1 MKTKRFLAM
10 MVVLAMVMSCMVTGV
25 SANTTTGLSENYEVA
40 DPEASVPVI
49 ADNALTF
56 TNNSRSGVNATGM
69 TKSEVYDSEKNKN
82 VMKLTFNEKAN
93 TSGVATDV
101 LASLDGLAALMK
113 DGSANTISFDYKV
126 TGTLVGN
133 IAMFFVG
140 ASATDLSD
148 NGTKYPAIGLRNKG
162 GIAAFARP
170 NANRAKWYD
179 YVGDKWISQDS
190 DNKQWNRLT
199 IAVDENGT
207 KITAVYING
216 QATTFQNPNGYGL
229 ITDGVTNK
237 GEIDKILFNTEGAVT
252 AENGLAILLDN
263 IKVYEGAP
271 KLADTTD
278 LTSELTFVND
288 TSNPGFAHMT
298 DGYAMDP
305 VKGAVRKLTFD
316 AKAAET
322 NARAGL
328 SGFSEYM
335 TDENVNTI
343 CFDYKLSGSST
354 NHVGFFLNDTAGAEY
369 WSKTYAS
376 MILGNS
382 QGIQLRNRP
391 SSNGS
396 DWYSYGGN
404 TNRYQATPNNRE
416 WNRAVLEVNNVT
428 GEVKGYINREY
439 YGAISGAT
447 TSAANLDTIFF
458 NTEPLVGAGGTDAN
472 GSLSIL
478 LDNIEVY
485 PGSVNVKDANYLEVV
500 GADGLAIDEFN
511 AGDTVYVKAGL
522 KNETEVA
529 KDYLVIL
536 GVYDEVGACV
546 DAKLYEL
553 KNVQAGA
560 EGYINGE
567 TLGLALPN
575 DAATVR
581 AFLWN
586 TWDSLAPVCDFDT
599 AVLKSAE

>member
-1 MKTKRFLAM
+1 MKAKRFLVM
-10 MVVLAMVMSCMVTGV
+10 MVVLAMIMSCMAGI
-25 SANTTTGLSENYEVA
+25 SATAEPSLFEGYEVT
-40 DPEASVPVI
+40 DPESSVSVV

-56 TNNSRSGVNATGM
+56 TNNQRSGVTATGM

-216 QATTFQNPNGYGL
+216 QAATFQNPNGWGL
-229 ITDGVTNK
+229 ITDGTTAK

-252 AENGLAILLDN
+252 AENSLAILLDN
-263 IKVYEGAP
+263 IKVYEGDP

-288 TSNPGFAHMT
+288 TSNPGFANMT

-305 VKGAVRKLTFD
+305 VRGAVRQLMFN

-322 NARAGL
+322 NTRAGL
-328 SGFSEYM
+328 SGLSKYM
-335 TDENVNTI
+335 TDEKVNTI

-416 WNRAVLEVNNVT
+416 WNRAILEVNNVT

-439 YGAISGAT
+439 YGSISGAT

-478 LDNIEVY
+478 LDNIEIY
-485 PGSVNVKDANYLEVV
+485 PGAVNIKDADYLDVV
-500 GADGLAIDEFN
+500 DADGFAIDKFE
-511 AGDTVYVKAGL
+511 AEGAVYVKAGV
-522 KNETEVA
+522 KNETSLA
-529 KDYLVIL
+529 KDYIVIL
-536 GVYDEVGACV
+536 AVYDSRGACI
-546 DAKLYEL
+546 DIKIHEI
-553 KNVQAGA
+553 KDVQQGA
-560 EGYINGE
+560 EGLVEG
-567 TLGLALPN
+567 TSLGLTLPN
-575 DAATVR
+575 DAVEVK
-581 AFLWN
+581 AFLWD
-586 TWDSLAPVCDFDT
+586 TWSSIKPLRDFDAATLKT
-599 AVLKSAE
+599 AE